1 MCVWKEKKSDGDENC
16 IFGNCIWSFFF
27 SINETHR
34 VRVNNNKMIM
44 IWFVYF
50 VDKQKNNYPARR
62 RVESW
67 SVAKIKIQQMA
78 LTKTFHSKV
87 SLIII
92 NWLQLTRSIIISLLD
107 CSSSFKSKG
116 QDDDLIIV
124 LIRMKNNNSQHRQ
137 AELWL
142 EVSTE
147 PVSIIGN
154 KGWIETTKLQ
164 TWEFDFH
171 ICWWDQCWR
180 RGKFQKVLWLWG
192 VKSLSQ
198 K

>member
-137 AELWL
+137 AELWVL
-142 EVSTE
+142 
-147 PVSIIGN
+147 G
-154 KGWIETTKLQ
+154 Q
-164 TWEFDFH
+164 
-171 ICWWDQCWR
+171 
-180 RGKFQKVLWLWG
+180 FQ
-192 VKSLSQ
+192 SLGIRDG
-198 K
+198 